1 MAYHNIARHEC
12 GIHDVG
18 RYKVD
23 CFKERAADINQD
35 CKVYTFRDLIQ
46 HIDPEMLEDSIWKD
60 SVIICCADN
69 RHCAYICNDLAD
81 RYNIPFIDAGCGPRA
96 STGEVF
102 YYKPNCNMLVT
113 HAHMGRIKVLIII
126 IRQSGVNSMQQKR
139 NCSE

>member
-1 MAYHNIARHEC
+1 MVRAGVGSVLVADDDIMAYHNIARHEC

-46 HIDPEMLEDSIWKD
+46 HIDPEMLEESIWKD

-69 RHCAYICNDLAD
+69 SQGLGGAWFWWRTSDYGRRICAFYWD
-81 RYNIPFIDAGCGPRA
+81 R
-96 STGEVF
+96 
-102 YYKPNCNMLVT
+102 
-113 HAHMGRIKVLIII
+113 
-126 IRQSGVNSMQQKR
+126 
-139 NCSE
+139 